1 MSQKIFRGGPPPYD
15 PPVNTLDV
23 YLFIHKE
30 KIMNKPFKGIVFA
43 TKCPTPGQYCD
54 CNTKEG
60 NIITSTV
67 MSVAWIHDNEFL
79 VETRNSIYVLM
90 VTDTGLWF

>member
-1 MSQKIFRGGPPPYD
+1 
-15 PPVNTLDV
+15 
-23 YLFIHKE
+23 
-30 KIMNKPFKGIVFA
+30 MNKPFKGIVFA

-79 VETRNSIYVLM
+79 VETISFY
-90 VTDTGLWF
+90 F